1 MRTRTQ
7 AALDKQKLWREIN
20 RDHRRQAKE
29 KIASLREQLREARRR
44 RKFALRDAK
53 ERCRAERIAAR
64 ERARAMRLRVLEEL
78 REAMRAERLGARQA
92 CTVRL
97 GEARAIKDDIARAR
111 AEFLAEKQYQADLRR
126 IERANRARRKEAPRV
141 TRIERVGESDDEV
154 RANIPP
160 ELVALFERVKRGIK
174 ASPRMSRTES
184 FLKYAEEHPGEVL
197 VAIDDKTDALIRE
210 LEQQEREAN
219 KSRLYRRALRFRENS
234 AKPEHRPPPRPSMLG
249 PRRTRV

>member
-1 MRTRTQ
+1 MRTLAQ
-7 AALDKQKLWREIN
+7 AKADRRALWRDIN

-29 KIASLREQLREARRR
+29 KVASLRGQLREARQR

-64 ERARAMRLRVLEEL
+64 ERARALRLRVLEEL
-78 REAMRAERLGARQA
+78 REAMRGERVGARQA

-97 GEARAIKDDIARAR
+97 GEARAIKDDIQRAR
-111 AEFLAEKQYQADLRR
+111 AELVAEKHYQADLRR
-126 IERANRARRKEAPRV
+126 IELANRKRRSEAPRV
-141 TRIERVGESDDEV
+141 TRIERQAESDDEV
-154 RANIPP
+154 RGNVPP
-160 ELVALFERVKRGIK
+160 ELVALFERVKRSIK

-210 LEQQEREAN
+210 LQEQERQA
-219 KSRLYRRALRFRENS
+219 RRDLRRGP
-234 AKPEHRPPPRPSMLG
+234 ARPPRYTPEQLAEVPF
-249 PRRTRV
+249 